1 MPGAVFTY
9 TMFQLLLLIAG
20 LLPLAIG
27 GVLRAAVHPDAVA
40 GHTISVFAAIVML
53 PGTSALKRVVNERS
67 ASAGGAL
74 ASTNKATRPPTN

>member
-1 MPGAVFTY
+1 MFTY

-27 GVLRAAVHPDAVA
+27 GVLQRPCTRMLSPD
-40 GHTISVFAAIVML
+40 TPQRFAAIVML